1 MYDDPPSRT
10 FIVKLV
16 GRREGEKAKVKRETA
31 AKFVCQQV
39 ALCDVTRHS
48 LANCLQDLAVKKAMI
63 QQAYNFCCKQ
73 FHRFNLLGEHVWSR
87 LIRDHNCLVQS
98 FEVFFPTL
106 HSLLFWCY
114 WYMHPLKDFSFQ
126 KRFWKWSVVKP
137 VDHPSIFD

>member
-48 LANCLQDLAVKKAMI
+48 LAKIVYKIWL
-63 QQAYNFCCKQ
+63 
-73 FHRFNLLGEHVWSR
+73 
-87 LIRDHNCLVQS
+87 
-98 FEVFFPTL
+98 
-106 HSLLFWCY
+106 
-114 WYMHPLKDFSFQ
+114 
-126 KRFWKWSVVKP
+126 
-137 VDHPSIFD
+137 